1 MTPPV
6 PVTPPVEPVEPD
18 VPDIPDAREHIK
30 LSMVNQ
36 TGSYTGFDGE
46 KHTLLNGKEN
56 IRLEDIDDKNVVE
69 TETKD

>member
-1 MTPPV
+1 MSFTASVLRVMIASPS
-6 PVTPPVEPVEPD
+6 
-18 VPDIPDAREHIK
+18 DIPDAREHIK

>member
-1 MTPPV
+1 
-6 PVTPPVEPVEPD
+6 
-18 VPDIPDAREHIK
+18 
-30 LSMVNQ
+30 MVNQ